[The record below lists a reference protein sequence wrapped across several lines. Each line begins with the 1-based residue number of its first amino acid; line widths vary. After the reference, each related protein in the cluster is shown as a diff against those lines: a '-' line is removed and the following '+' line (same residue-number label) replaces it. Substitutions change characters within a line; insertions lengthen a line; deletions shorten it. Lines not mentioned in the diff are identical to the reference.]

1 MKVGYYAYNGTGEV
15 FFVIPADEVKELK
28 KVGHNVLI
36 FEDGAVHRPDMIAI
50 KPAKYSGKYYKLI
63 TPDDFELMYSPL

>member
-1 MKVGYYAYNGTGEV
+1 M
-15 FFVIPADEVKELK
+15 KELK

-36 FEDGAVHRPDMIAI
+36 FEGGAVYRPDMIAI